1 MTKPTAEKPELL
13 EAPAILEELLRRA
26 EAARASDVHLQTN
39 DRVVAIAFRLDGR
52 MTPAGELQD
61 GLGER
66 VLGRIKYL
74 ARLKTYQ
81 ESLPQDGRIDRKDV
95 GTKCDIRASTYPT
108 VTGEKI
114 VLRLFETSPSLTLVE
129 LGLPADTKEEVGRY
143 LSGTAGM
150 MLLTG
155 PAGSGKTT
163 TIYACLR
170 HIAAEGGRHIITV
183 EDPVEQIIPGLM
195 QTEVNEPVGLDFAR
209 AARHLLRQDPQVLVL
224 GEIRDEETARLAL
237 RASLTGHQVISTLH
251 AGSCQGVFD
260 RLLLLCDEPYVV
272 FSAVDLVLNQRLVRR
287 FCEACKGQGC
297 EVCLQTG
304 FRGRVLLVEHLRLN
318 QALRA
323 AAREKGTEMLRSRQ
337 PLSAVADE
345 LSTAGVTSGVEIGR
359 TIGI

>member
-1 MTKPTAEKPELL
+1 MNKARTETSEPA
-13 EAPAILEELLRRA
+13 EAPAVLEALLKRA
-26 EAARASDVHLQTN
+26 EAARASDVHLQAN
-39 DRVVAIAFRLDGR
+39 GPVVGMAFRLDGR
-52 MTPAGELQD
+52 MTPVGELHEP
-61 GLGER
+61 LGER

-81 ESLPQDGRIDRKDV
+81 ESLPQDGRIDRQDV
-95 GTKCDIRASTYPT
+95 GTQCDIRVSTYPT

-114 VLRLFETSPSLTLVE
+114 VLRLFETSPSLTLAE
-129 LGLPADTKEEVGRY
+129 LGLPTDARTEVERY
-143 LSGTAGM
+143 LAGSAGM

-183 EDPVEQIIPGLM
+183 EDPVEQVIPGLM
-195 QTEVNEPVGLDFAR
+195 QTEVNEAAGLDFAK

-260 RLLLLCDEPYVV
+260 RLLLLSNEPY
-272 FSAVDLVLNQRLVRR
+272 AVYGAVELVLNQRLVRR
-287 FCEACKGQGC
+287 FCDRCQGRGC
-297 EVCLQTG
+297 AGCLQTG
-304 FRGRVLLVEHLRLN
+304 FRGRVLLVEYLRLN
-318 QALRA
+318 ESLRA
-323 AAREKGTEMLRSRQ
+323 AARGEGTRVLRSRR

-345 LSTAGVTSGVEIGR
+345 LAGTGVTSVAEIGR
-359 TIGI
+359 MIGT